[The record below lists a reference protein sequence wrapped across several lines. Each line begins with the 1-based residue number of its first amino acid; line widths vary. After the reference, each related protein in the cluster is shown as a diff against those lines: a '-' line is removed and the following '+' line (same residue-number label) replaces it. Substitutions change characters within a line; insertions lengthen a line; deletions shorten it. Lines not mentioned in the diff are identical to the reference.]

1 MWSRCGD
8 FSLSTPGFQPEEMTV
23 RTRTTVTPHHT
34 ADMLARHEM
43 LTPALLL
50 LAGHRPLAFV
60 VGQLLYG
67 LAPVAALFGLAGCQD
82 WARLLSDPHG
92 AAQLQQAL
100 EDAASDR
107 DRRNR

>member
-1 MWSRCGD
+1 MRA
-8 FSLSTPGFQPEEMTV
+8 
-23 RTRTTVTPHHT
+23 RTTFDLHHT
-34 ADMLARHEM
+34 ADMLARREL

-60 VGQLLYG
+60 AGQLLYG

-82 WARLLSDPHG
+82 WARLLSHPHG

-107 DRRNR
+107 DR